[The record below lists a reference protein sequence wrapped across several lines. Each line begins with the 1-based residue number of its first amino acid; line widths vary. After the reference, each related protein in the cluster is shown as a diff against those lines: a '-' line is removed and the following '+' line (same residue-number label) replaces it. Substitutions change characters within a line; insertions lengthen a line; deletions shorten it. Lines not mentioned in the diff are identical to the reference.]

1 MLNDSGKGREIEL
14 EKVDVLQQ
22 NQELD
27 YSLAFID
34 RRGEEQQIKGE
45 TLNIK
50 PYRFRFVNLVNLV
63 I

>member
-1 MLNDSGKGREIEL
+1 MPNDSWKGGEIEL

-27 YSLAFID
+27 DNLAFID
-34 RRGEEQQIKGE
+34 RRGEKQQIKGE
-45 TLNIK
+45 KLNIK
-50 PYRFRFVNLVNLV
+50 SNRFRFVNLNNIV

>member
-1 MLNDSGKGREIEL
+1 MPNDSWKGREIEL

-27 YSLAFID
+27 DNLAFID
-34 RRGEEQQIKGE
+34 RRGEKQQIKGE
-45 TLNIK
+45 KLNIK
-50 PYRFRFVNLVNLV
+50 SNRFRFVNLKYIV